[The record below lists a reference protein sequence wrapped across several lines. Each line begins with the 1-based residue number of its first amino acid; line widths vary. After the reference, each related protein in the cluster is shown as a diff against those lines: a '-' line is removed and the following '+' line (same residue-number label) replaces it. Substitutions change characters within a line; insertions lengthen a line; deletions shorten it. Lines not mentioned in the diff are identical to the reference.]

1 MLLQLKIIMTMM
13 PQHGNVDHSNN
24 NNNNDDEDDIE
35 GDCDMTIDPI
45 RHQCN
50 FDGDADVAE

>member
-1 MLLQLKIIMTMM
+1 MTMM